1 MSSFKMEFIQNNKI
15 FSKKSENFI
24 TKKKSFLQLK
34 TNKNTIMNSIITQ
47 PNNNKNIQQ
56 PIYRPCSSCGGAK

>member
-1 MSSFKMEFIQNNKI
+1 MSSFKMEFLQNNKI

-34 TNKNTIMNSIITQ
+34 TNTNTIMNSIITQ

-56 PIYRPCSSCGGAK
+56 PIYRLCTSCGGSK